1 MRGRSR
7 LDALSVLTD
16 NPPREVSA
24 LTSFDDFY
32 AEVVAE
38 AEAEGPEAV
47 AQLRMF
53 EDRYRL
59 ASDLI
64 GLRRAHAMT
73 QQQLA
78 AASGIRQSEISR
90 IEGGAG
96 NPTLKTIG
104 ALAHALGAEIH
115 LTAG

>member
-1 MRGRSR
+1 MTTYEEFH
-7 LDALSVLTD
+7 AQ
-16 NPPREVSA
+16 
-24 LTSFDDFY
+24 
-32 AEVVAE
+32 VVAE
-38 AEAEGPEAV
+38 AEAEGPEAI
-47 AQLRMF
+47 AQLRML

-64 GLRRAHAMT
+64 GLRRARSMT

-90 IEGGAG
+90 IESGNG

-104 ALAHALGAEIH
+104 ALARALGAELR
-115 LTAG
+115 LTAS

>member
-1 MRGRSR
+1 MTTFEEFH
-7 LDALSVLTD
+7 AQ
-16 NPPREVSA
+16 
-24 LTSFDDFY
+24 
-32 AEVVAE
+32 VVAE

-47 AQLRMF
+47 EELHMF

-64 GLRRAHAMT
+64 GRRRELHMT

-90 IEGGAG
+90 IESGNG

-104 ALAHALGAEIH
+104 ALARALHAEIR
-115 LTAG
+115 LTSP

>member
-1 MRGRSR
+1 M
-7 LDALSVLTD
+7 
-16 NPPREVSA
+16 SA
-24 LTSFDDFY
+24 YEEFHKQ
-32 AEVVAE
+32 VVAE

-47 AQLRMF
+47 AQLRML

-64 GLRRAHAMT
+64 GLRRERCMT

-90 IEGGAG
+90 IESGHG
-96 NPTLKTIG
+96 NPTLRTIG
-104 ALAHALGAEIH
+104 ALAHALGAEVR
-115 LTAG
+115 LTAE

>member
-1 MRGRSR
+1 
-7 LDALSVLTD
+7 V
-16 NPPREVSA
+16 EVNA
-24 LTSFDDFY
+24 MTTYEEFH
-32 AEVVAE
+32 AQVVAE

-47 AQLRMF
+47 AELRVL

-64 GLRRAHAMT
+64 GRRRALHMT

-90 IEGGAG
+90 VESGNG

-104 ALAHALGAEIH
+104 ALARALGAELRI
-115 LTAG
+115 TST

>member
-1 MRGRSR
+1 MTTYEEFHARVI
-7 LDALSVLTD
+7 AQ
-16 NPPREVSA
+16 A
-24 LTSFDDFY
+24 
-32 AEVVAE
+32 A
-38 AEAEGPEAV
+38 AEGPEAV
-47 AQLRMF
+47 GHLRML

-64 GLRRAHAMT
+64 GLRRARSMT

-90 IEGGAG
+90 IESGNG

-104 ALAHALGAEIH
+104 ALARALGAE
-115 LTAG
+115 LRLSAS

>member
-1 MRGRSR
+1 MTTFEE
-7 LDALSVLTD
+7 A
-16 NPPREVSA
+16 
-24 LTSFDDFY
+24 Y
-32 AEVVAE
+32 ARVVAE
-38 AEAEGPEAV
+38 AEAEGPEAIEE
-47 AQLRMF
+47 LRIL

-64 GLRRAHAMT
+64 GRRLALHMT

-90 IEGGAG
+90 IEGGNG

-104 ALAHALGAEIH
+104 ALARALGAELR
-115 LTAG
+115 LTCP

>member
-1 MRGRSR
+1 M
-7 LDALSVLTD
+7 T
-16 NPPREVSA
+16 N
-24 LTSFDDFY
+24 FDDTY
-32 AEVVAE
+32 ALIVAE

-47 AQLRMF
+47 AELRLL

-64 GLRRAHAMT
+64 SRRRSLHMT

-90 IEGGAG
+90 IEGGNG
-96 NPTLKTIG
+96 NPTLRTIG
-104 ALAHALGAEIH
+104 ALARALGAELR
-115 LTAG
+115 LTTS